1 MEMNNVNVIDII
13 KGITDSGLPLME
25 GKEKL
30 ETSAIL
36 NTVVNV
42 NEFDFMDGELG
53 EYVVFTTK
61 EYPDNFFY
69 GSSVTTESFKKL
81 VEKVE
86 EKTLQGVLEFGL
98 PCKFTE
104 LMSKNK
110 RKYIRVIFYPNN

>member
-1 MEMNNVNVIDII
+1 MINQNIIAQI
-13 KGITDSGLPLME
+13 KGITSTGLPFME
-25 GKEKL
+25 GLDKG
-30 ETSAIL
+30 ETAEIL
-36 NTVVNV
+36 GQIVNV
-42 NEFDFMDGELG
+42 IEYGYMKGDDG